1 MGGADI
7 MKAKSRILI
16 LLSWIHDILL
26 LEGVHV
32 FAAAVQNIR
41 GQELRVFLLRGL
53 TMLVPVILSYF
64 IICKCRNFW
73 LFLVFSLAVTWGMW
87 AVSKSIFIGSLTAL
101 VLLFRCY
108 VKLKQGEIR
117 RRMQELPGEAGV
129 QESQRMW
136 EVPTLLDSPRMIHG
150 LIFVLLYLGVLS
162 SHRYTLLYPMLG
174 ILGAEFCVCLA
185 YVYLES
191 LDQFMQV
198 NIRVANLPVH
208 SMKRIGTAILLSGLT
223 GLVLFMLPAVI
234 YHEEPLTKLRFEPV
248 EMGGEEIIYHEEDGG
263 NDPMMEEL
271 MKLRAQAK
279 ETPKWLKQVSEILS
293 VLTLIGIAYLALRLV
308 YAALRRAVDAF
319 SDDGDEVVFLRKEDG
334 REGIRRLPKMIFREG
349 KLSPN
354 KKIRRS
360 YKRLIRRTLKERPPG
375 YETPLELEIRAG
387 LYEDGNEKMPRIHEL
402 YEKARYGREQCTG
415 EEVREYFCASKSKG

>member
-41 GQELRVFLLRGL
+41 GHELSVFLLRGL
-53 TMLVPVILSYF
+53 TMLVSVILSYF
-64 IICKCRNFW
+64 IICKCKNLW

-87 AVSKSIFIGSLTAL
+87 VVSRSIFIGSLTAL
-101 VLLFRCY
+101 VFLFRCY

-117 RRMQELPGEAGV
+117 RRMRELPGEAGV
-129 QESQRMW
+129 QESQQAW
-136 EVPTLLDSPRMIHG
+136 EVPTLLDSPRMIHC
-150 LIFVLLYLGVLS
+150 LIFVFLYLGVLS
-162 SHRYTLLYPMLG
+162 FHRDTLLYLMLG

-191 LDQFMQV
+191 LDQFIQV

-208 SMKRIGTAILLSGLT
+208 FMKRIGTAILLSGMT
-223 GLVLFMLPAVI
+223 GLILFMLPAVI
-234 YHEEPLTKLRFEPV
+234 YHEEPLAQLRFEPL
-248 EMGGEEIIYHEEDGG
+248 EMGGGEIIYYEEDGG
-263 NDPMMEEL
+263 NDPMLEEL

-279 ETPKWLKQVSEILS
+279 ETPKWLRQASEVLS
-293 VLTLIGIAYLALRLV
+293 VLALIGIAYLALRLV
-308 YAALRRAVDAF
+308 YAALRRAADAF

-334 REGIRRLPKMIFREG
+334 REGIRRLPRVIVREG
-349 KLSPN
+349 RLSPN
-354 KKIRRS
+354 RKIRRF

-387 LYEDGNEKMPRIHEL
+387 LYEDGDEKMPKIHEL
-402 YEKARYGREQCTG
+402 YEKARYGGEQCTR
-415 EEVREYFCASKSKG
+415 EEVATLSCLSR